1 MRSVENARSALD
13 DGDFERAIKM
23 MNSTDQL
30 CSKVVAPPTVHGLA
44 MRVLSDAYVKKG
56 ELESAKAALEK
67 GLALCKPHD
76 GRAGMPVHESRPQR
90 ADGRLAHGAGEISS
104 NGG

>member
-56 ELESAKAALEK
+56 VWSRRRRRWR
-67 GLALCKPHD
+67 
-76 GRAGMPVHESRPQR
+76 RAWRCASLTTAER
-90 ADGRLAHGAGEISS
+90 ACPRS
-104 NGG
+104 